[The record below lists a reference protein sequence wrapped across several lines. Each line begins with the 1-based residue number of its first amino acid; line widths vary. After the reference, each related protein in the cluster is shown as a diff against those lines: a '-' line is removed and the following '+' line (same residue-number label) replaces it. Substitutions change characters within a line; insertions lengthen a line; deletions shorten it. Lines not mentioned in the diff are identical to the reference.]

1 MMKNKKSL
9 LWVYAIISLVL
20 IVAAVIVSL
29 TAGINTGTD
38 IGGGYQIEV
47 KVSSETNLNGAV
59 KDLKSAMKN
68 SKVTAEKVFVED
80 KFTDT
85 YVIAKT
91 NVKSIKNE
99 NAVKNQIAD
108 KMNVSVDDVEI
119 FSFDGSITNKTV
131 IWTSIGI
138 VCLLLALFIMGWIRY
153 GVVSATSL
161 TIVALHTLL
170 VSASLLIITRL
181 PITMVSIIAILAS
194 VVLVILATILLLER
208 IRENKKM
215 KHNES
220 LNSYEI
226 VELSNKETYKPLL
239 MLTALLAVVC
249 LCFVC
254 VPVRLV
260 TFSALSL
267 FACLIVAVYSYLFVG
282 TNFTALLLNLSE
294 VSQKAKLSKNV
305 SPAPKAKKSK

>member
-9 LWVYAIISLVL
+9 LWVYAVISLVL

-29 TAGINTGTD
+29 TAGISTGTD
-38 IGGGYQIEV
+38 VGGGYQIEV
-47 KVSSETNLNGAV
+47 KVSSETNLNEAV
-59 KDLKSAMKN
+59 KDLKEAMKS

-85 YVIAKT
+85 YVVAKT
-91 NVKSIKNE
+91 NVKNIKNE
-99 NAVKNQIAD
+99 EIVKNKIAD
-108 KMNVSVDDVEI
+108 KMNVSVDDIEI
-119 FSFDGSITNKTV
+119 FAFDGSVTNKTV
-131 IWTSIGI
+131 IWTSVGV

-153 GVVSATSL
+153 GIVSATSL

-170 VSASLLIITRL
+170 VSASLMIITRL
-181 PITMVSIIAILAS
+181 PITMVSVIAILAS
-194 VVLVILATILLLER
+194 VVLVILASILLLER

-220 LNSYEI
+220 LTANEI
-226 VELSNKETYKPLL
+226 VSLSNKETYKPLL

-249 LCFVC
+249 LCLIC

-260 TFSALSL
+260 TLSALSL
-267 FACLIVAVYSYLFVG
+267 FVCLAVAVYSYYLVG
-282 TNFTALLLNLSE
+282 TNFTALMLTLSDA
-294 VSQKAKLSKNV
+294 SQKAKLSKNV
-305 SPAPKAKKSK
+305 SPAPKAKKTK

>member
-1 MMKNKKSL
+1 MKNKKSL

-20 IVAAVIVSL
+20 IVTAVIVSL
-29 TAGINTGTD
+29 TAGISTGTD
-38 IGGGYQIEV
+38 IGGGYQVEV
-47 KVSSETNLNGAV
+47 KISSETNLNDAV
-59 KDLKSAMKN
+59 KDLKSAMKKSN
-68 SKVTAEKVFVED
+68 ITAEKVFVED

-85 YVIAKT
+85 YVVAKT
-91 NVKSIKNE
+91 NVKNIKNE
-99 NAVKNQIAD
+99 EIIKNQIAE
-108 KMNVSVDDVEI
+108 KMGVTSDDIEI
-119 FSFDGSITNKTV
+119 FAFDGSVTNKTV
-131 IWTSIGI
+131 IWTSVGV

-181 PITMVSIIAILAS
+181 PITMVSVIAILSS

-220 LNSYEI
+220 LSANEI
-226 VELSNKETYKPLL
+226 VDLSNKETYKPLL
-239 MLTALLAVVC
+239 MLSALLAVVC
-249 LCFVC
+249 LCLVC

-267 FACLIVAVYSYLFVG
+267 FVCLAVAVYSYYLVG
-282 TNFTALLLNLSE
+282 TNFTALMLTISDA
-294 VSQKAKLSKNV
+294 SQKAKLSKNV
-305 SPAPKAKKSK
+305 SPAPKAKKTK